1 MSKHQITDLK
11 ILIAIPTYKRA
22 GNVPSLALFDPEDA
36 HLFVDTQELDLYRK
50 EHPTAKIVEYNG
62 TAGLTPKL
70 NAILDY
76 ARKNK
81 YDAVFKMDDDFEG
94 MAYFADGYTQRLV
107 DPARIYQ
114 VIERMAVMA
123 RDARTPLFVTL
134 GVPDIRKYKRSDP
147 FSLFATLKIG
157 AYGLLLDND
166 LRFDER
172 MLMKQDIDMCLQVL
186 LNHRFFIQDNRY
198 SFYYRPTMGNKGGVA
213 SYRTREKEE
222 QMMAILRKK
231 WGEQMFGAGTSDRAS
246 IYTLNIA
253 NPFKN

>member
-1 MSKHQITDLK
+1 MSKYATTKLK

-22 GNVPSLALFDPEDA
+22 GNVPTLALFDPKDA
-36 HLFVDTQELDLYRK
+36 FMFVDTQELDLYRK
-50 EHPTAKIVEYNG
+50 EHPTAQIVEYKG
-62 TAGLTPKL
+62 KAGLTPKL

-81 YDAVFKMDDDFEG
+81 YDAVFKIDDDFEG
-94 MAYFADGYTQRLV
+94 MAYFADGYTQRIV
-107 DPARIYQ
+107 EPDRIYQ

-123 RDARTPLFVTL
+123 KDARTPLFVTL
-134 GVPDIRKYKRSDP
+134 GIPDIRKYKRSEP
-147 FSLFATLKIG
+147 FSLFSTLKIG

-186 LNHRFFIQDNRY
+186 LNYRFFIQENRY

-213 SYRTREKEE
+213 SYRTRDKEE
-222 QMMAILRKK
+222 QMMNILKNK
-231 WGEQMFGAGTSDRAS
+231 WGEKMFRVGKSDRTS

-253 NPFKN
+253 NPFK